1 VEENNMYAA
10 WEKGHC
16 AQLENYRHT
25 EGEPPSDASSTLWMN
40 VAPPILI
47 VQMNR
52 TKFDPTTGNEKKQH
66 MVPIEPVLNC
76 HRFMYK
82 NRLLVEQT
90 RKTAEDMRDYLKKK
104 EQELLNYDN
113 YTSKTT

>member
-1 VEENNMYAA
+1 MYEA
-10 WEKGHC
+10 WEKGHRS
-16 AQLENYRHT
+16 QIEDYRHT

-52 TKFDPTTGNEKKQH
+52 TKFDPSTDKGTKQQH
-66 MVPIEPVLNC
+66 MVQIEPVFNC

-82 NRLLVEQT
+82 NRLLVE
-90 RKTAEDMRDYLKKK
+90 
-104 EQELLNYDN
+104 N
-113 YTSKTT
+113 

>member
-1 VEENNMYAA
+1 
-10 WEKGHC
+10 
-16 AQLENYRHT
+16 
-25 EGEPPSDASSTLWMN
+25 MN

-52 TKFDPTTGNEKKQH
+52 TKFDPATGNGEKKQH
-66 MVPIEPVLNC
+66 IVPIEPVLNC

-90 RKTAEDMRDYLKKK
+90 RKTAEDMRVYLKKK
-104 EQELLNYDN
+104 EQELLSYDI
-113 YTSKTT
+113 YTSKTA